1 MLLSFVTA
9 RIKMYS
15 MKNNQKD
22 RFRIFKK
29 ETFDSKTRDFR
40 TRGKEKRWIESRF
53 FETFVGR
60 ETPFEIEFVGQL
72 RQLWNCQWRSIRV

>member
-22 RFRIFKK
+22 RFRIVKK
-29 ETFDSKTRDFR
+29 ETLEFDSKTRDFR

-60 ETPFEIEFVGQL
+60 ETPSEIEFVGQL
-72 RQLWNCQWRSIRV
+72 RQL

>member
-22 RFRIFKK
+22 RFRIVKK
-29 ETFDSKTRDFR
+29 ETFDSKTRHFR
-40 TRGKEKRWIESRF
+40 THGKEKRWIESRF

-72 RQLWNCQWRSIRV
+72 RQL

>member
-22 RFRIFKK
+22 RFRIVKK

-40 TRGKEKRWIESRF
+40 MRGKEKRWIESRF

-72 RQLWNCQWRSIRV
+72 RQL

>member
-22 RFRIFKK
+22 RFRIVKK
-29 ETFDSKTRDFR
+29 ETFDSKTRHFR

-60 ETPFEIEFVGQL
+60 ETPSEIEFVGQL
-72 RQLWNCQWRSIRV
+72 RQL